1 MGVSSKHSPS
11 HPVAMDKDLVPHPIM
26 RAALE
31 GNLRVL
37 REMATVVKNDGGIWN
52 RALMLAAMEG
62 RLDVCRLL
70 VEDVR
75 VDVNKPVKPDV
86 RALVS
91 GNTAVFVSAMLGT
104 AATTRYLLD
113 CGADPTVAGSM
124 GTALHGAV
132 INGQYETIELLLSRG
147 IDVDLFDSVH
157 GTALHVAASKGEAG
171 MVKLLL
177 EHSADPNKVF
187 NLDSTP
193 LGMAIQNKSLECVRL
208 LLKAGANPN
217 FLYYN
222 GVTYTMVAANNGL
235 PDIMKC
241 LLDAGA
247 NPNTPDSF
255 GTTAIEIAA
264 LHGRRAMVEMLFP
277 LTSPVSTVPDWSI
290 DGILSHV
297 NIFNLNPRFKH
308 PLELE
313 AKIAKVKS
321 EATEAFRRK
330 EYMRAAELYNYT
342 LKLEDRVKEHAFLLA
357 NRSFCFLRM
366 GKGEDAVS
374 DATKCIECLP
384 YWPKGYYRQGA
395 AYMLLKDYG
404 KACKAFEDGL
414 KLDRT
419 NVDIKN
425 ALREAQ
431 EALKSADCVE
441 NNDLFGVN

>member
-1 MGVSSKHSPS
+1 MGVSSKRSPS
-11 HPVAMDKDLVPHPIM
+11 AMEKDLVPHPIM

-37 REMATVVKNDGGIWN
+37 KEMATVVKNESGIWN

-62 RLDVCRLL
+62 RLDVCRLI

-75 VDVNKPVKPDV
+75 VDVNQPVTDDE
-86 RALVS
+86 
-91 GNTAVFVSAMLGT
+91 GNHTAVCISAMLGT
-104 AATTRYLLD
+104 AAATRYLLD

-132 INGQYETIELLLSRG
+132 LNGQYETIELLLSRG

-157 GTALHVAASKGEAG
+157 GTALHAAASKGEAG
-171 MVKLLL
+171 TVKLLL
-177 EHSADPNKVF
+177 EHHAD
-187 NLDSTP
+187 
-193 LGMAIQNKSLECVRL
+193 NKSLECVRL
-208 LLKAGANPN
+208 LLKAGADPN

-235 PDIMKC
+235 PDIVKC

-247 NPNTPDSF
+247 NPNTPDGF

-264 LHGRRAMVEMLFP
+264 LHGRRTMVEMLFP

-297 NIFNLNPRFKH
+297 NIFNLNPRFKN
-308 PLELE
+308 PLALE
-313 AKIAKVKS
+313 AKIAEVKS

-330 EYMRAAELYNYT
+330 EYMRAAELYHYT

>member
-1 MGVSSKHSPS
+1 MGVSSKRSPS
-11 HPVAMDKDLVPHPIM
+11 AMEKDLVPHPIM

-37 REMATVVKNDGGIWN
+37 KEMATVVKNESGIWN

-75 VDVNKPVKPDV
+75 VDVNQPITDDE
-86 RALVS
+86 
-91 GNTAVFVSAMLGT
+91 GNHTAVCISAMLGT

-132 INGQYETIELLLSRG
+132 LNGQYETIELLLSRG

-171 MVKLLL
+171 TVKLLL
-177 EHSADPNKVF
+177 EHHADPNKVL

-193 LGMAIQNKSLECVRL
+193 LGLAIQNKSLECVRL
-208 LLKAGANPN
+208 LLKAGADPN

-247 NPNTPDSF
+247 NPNTPDGF

-297 NIFNLNPRFKH
+297 NIFNLNPRFKN
-308 PLELE
+308 PLALE
-313 AKIAKVKS
+313 AKIAEVKS

-330 EYMRAAELYNYT
+330 EYMRAAELYHYT

-441 NNDLFGVN
+441 KKTYLE

>member
-11 HPVAMDKDLVPHPIM
+11 RPVAMEKDLVPHPIM

-37 REMATVVKNDGGIWN
+37 KEMATVVKNGSGIWN
-52 RALMLAAMEG
+52 RALMLAAMKG
-62 RLDVCRLL
+62 GWTSAGCSSRMSASTSTNPTGIVVQFLL
-70 VEDVR
+70 SE
-75 VDVNKPVKPDV
+75 PDV

-91 GNTAVFVSAMLGT
+91 GNTAVFISAMLGT

-124 GTALHGAV
+124 GSALHGAV
-132 INGQYETIELLLSRG
+132 MNGQYETIELLLSRG

-177 EHSADPNKVF
+177 EHHAV
-187 NLDSTP
+187 
-193 LGMAIQNKSLECVRL
+193 
-208 LLKAGANPN
+208 
-217 FLYYN
+217 
-222 GVTYTMVAANNGL
+222 
-235 PDIMKC
+235 
-241 LLDAGA
+241 
-247 NPNTPDSF
+247 
-255 GTTAIEIAA
+255 
-264 LHGRRAMVEMLFP
+264 
-277 LTSPVSTVPDWSI
+277 
-290 DGILSHV
+290 
-297 NIFNLNPRFKH
+297 FKH

-330 EYMRAAELYNYT
+330 EYMRAAELYNY
-342 LKLEDRVKEHAFLLA
+342 
-357 NRSFCFLRM
+357 
-366 GKGEDAVS
+366 
-374 DATKCIECLP
+374 
-384 YWPKGYYRQGA
+384 
-395 AYMLLKDYG
+395 DYG

-431 EALKSADCVE
+431 EALKSADCAE
-441 NNDLFGVN
+441 NNELFGVN

>member
-75 VDVNKPVKPDV
+75 VDVNKPVSDDE
-86 RALVS
+86 

-247 NPNTPDSF
+247 NPNTPDS
-255 GTTAIEIAA
+255 
-264 LHGRRAMVEMLFP
+264 
-277 LTSPVSTVPDWSI
+277 
-290 DGILSHV
+290 
-297 NIFNLNPRFKH
+297 
-308 PLELE
+308 
-313 AKIAKVKS
+313 
-321 EATEAFRRK
+321 
-330 EYMRAAELYNYT
+330 
-342 LKLEDRVKEHAFLLA
+342 
-357 NRSFCFLRM
+357 
-366 GKGEDAVS
+366 
-374 DATKCIECLP
+374 
-384 YWPKGYYRQGA
+384 
-395 AYMLLKDYG
+395 DYG